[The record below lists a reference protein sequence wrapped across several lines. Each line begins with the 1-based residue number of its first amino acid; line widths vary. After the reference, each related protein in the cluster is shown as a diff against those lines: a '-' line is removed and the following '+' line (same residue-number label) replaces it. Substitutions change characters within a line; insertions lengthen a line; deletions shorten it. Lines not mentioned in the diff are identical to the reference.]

1 MKAKEL
7 PLGSAARGK
16 TRRVIPPARY
26 LETNTFAPLRT
37 ESAKPDF
44 TTSAKCS
51 ISGRECV
58 PLCRVNDNAHCVTQ
72 PRADAADAVAKV
84 YAIVVLG
91 ALHRTI
97 VDSKSASVRMNRS
110 QSDEK
115 LKPVWACLEPSFDG
129 TAETVP
135 ARQHQ
140 AALRPAEDPRDRAQ
154 ILDPRRSS
162 PRRRTAADVEIG
174 NLADYCRLAEEAV
187 EAVGFVDEAAIGA
200 IGLGREAISMPS
212 SGIRSKMSR
221 CQHLIGRDHP
231 LPGWPTFPPGRLSAC
246 CRATRSSRCWRSTS
260 VT

>member
-58 PLCRVNDNAHCVTQ
+58 PLCRVMDDNAHCVTQ

-115 LKPVWACLEPSFDG
+115 LKRENTGGQSDSHF
-129 TAETVP
+129 
-135 ARQHQ
+135 
-140 AALRPAEDPRDRAQ
+140 AASGNQGEQPCATT
-154 ILDPRRSS
+154 ILCIALCRRSPFWS
-162 PRRRTAADVEIG
+162 RVR
-174 NLADYCRLAEEAV
+174 NLETGPAV
-187 EAVGFVDEAAIGA
+187 SLPIV
-200 IGLGREAISMPS
+200 LS
-212 SGIRSKMSR
+212 SLY
-221 CQHLIGRDHP
+221 HLHY
-231 LPGWPTFPPGRLSAC
+231 
-246 CRATRSSRCWRSTS
+246 
-260 VT
+260 

>member
-58 PLCRVNDNAHCVTQ
+58 PLCRVMDDNAHCVTQ

-115 LKPVWACLEPSFDG
+115 LKRENTGGQSDSHF
-129 TAETVP
+129 
-135 ARQHQ
+135 
-140 AALRPAEDPRDRAQ
+140 AASGNQGEQPCATT
-154 ILDPRRSS
+154 ILCIALCRRSQIS
-162 PRRRTAADVEIG
+162 TQVR
-174 NLADYCRLAEEAV
+174 NLAAHPAV
-187 EAVGFVDEAAIGA
+187 SLPTA
-200 IGLGREAISMPS
+200 PS
-212 SGIRSKMSR
+212 SLR
-221 CQHLIGRDHP
+221 HLHY
-231 LPGWPTFPPGRLSAC
+231 
-246 CRATRSSRCWRSTS
+246 
-260 VT
+260 